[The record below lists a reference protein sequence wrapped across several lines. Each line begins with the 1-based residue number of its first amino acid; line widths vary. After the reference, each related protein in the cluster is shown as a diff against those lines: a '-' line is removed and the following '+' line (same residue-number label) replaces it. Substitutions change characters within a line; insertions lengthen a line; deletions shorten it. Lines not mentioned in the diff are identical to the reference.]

1 MPSTNLKTMP
11 RRRRSKPAKVVYRK
25 LGREQAW
32 GQATIGENVIE
43 LDPRLGARRQ
53 LEVLCHEQLHLSF
66 PEMTEKQVDR
76 AGKELCATLWA
87 QAYRRVLLCPNA
99 KPPRIT

>member
-1 MPSTNLKTMP
+1 MP

-87 QAYRRVLLCPNA
+87 EAYRRVLLCPNA